1 MNFHE
6 KQRNLFLFC
15 AVEQAER
22 AVFWPNR
29 ALNQVNR
36 INTATL
42 KVILFN
48 IISFSTYKTK
58 NILSFLYVQNVYLAH
73 SKLCCSLV
81 KSNNLLQDIP
91 QSV

>member
-22 AVFWPNR
+22 AVFWPNP

-48 IISFSTYKTK
+48 LTLLAHTK
-58 NILSFLYVQNVYLAH
+58 PKIYYRFIRTKCLLVTHAH
-73 SKLCCSLV
+73 SKLCCS
-81 KSNNLLQDIP
+81 KIK
-91 QSV
+91 